1 MSDMAPAT
9 VQVFLNEY
17 SPNFWKW
24 HSSWNVF
31 LSTSP
36 RTGFQNLK
44 LKHQLRYRSNT
55 ICRTLMFLMELGQRC
70 QKREHRQII
79 YNWCLKRARC
89 RKYSTINVSKF
100 LPASSCS
107 RRLSRNQIK
116 CISIEIWSICMCC
129 ISPDHM
135 FSSLFSRIRSQRAG
149 ALQWRYDQFA
159 HFSLVI

>member
-1 MSDMAPAT
+1 MSLLL
-9 VQVFLNEY
+9 QC
-17 SPNFWKW
+17 
-24 HSSWNVF
+24 F

-55 ICRTLMFLMELGQRC
+55 ICRTLTFLMELGQRC

-107 RRLSRNQIK
+107 RRLSRNQITGK
-116 CISIEIWSICMCC
+116 LTFTYILSLHILGLGRKACLRYIYKRSCI
-129 ISPDHM
+129 
-135 FSSLFSRIRSQRAG
+135 LRQRCFTNKNLLTLLLGVWATIQ
-149 ALQWRYDQFA
+149 L
-159 HFSLVI
+159 ST